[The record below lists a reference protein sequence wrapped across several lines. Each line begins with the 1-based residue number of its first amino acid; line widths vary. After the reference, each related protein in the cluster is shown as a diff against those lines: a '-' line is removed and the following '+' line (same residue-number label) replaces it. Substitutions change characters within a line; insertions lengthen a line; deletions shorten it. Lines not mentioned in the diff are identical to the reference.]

1 MSIFGK
7 ISIST
12 VIMAATFML
21 SASAAGGALMM
32 LQSTQ
37 SLGSSLAI
45 SADRI
50 VPGMQSLAA
59 IRSTILETRLGMA
72 KRVMAT
78 SEAEMRGYNEG
89 RIRSAAAVDKLLAD
103 HLRLLNGTS
112 ETVQLEQVKNVASI
126 WDEYRSRSS
135 KMGQYSLAE
144 RENAHE
150 LVIALAPVGARLGK
164 ALDEAIAY
172 NSSISAKANA
182 QAKAAAASYQML
194 ATVLIVLAAVLSG
207 LMVLVIRQRLS
218 MPLTKLVDAMQDM
231 AHGNLDRPI
240 PGEDL
245 TDEIGNVSHA
255 LGAIKRGVAAR
266 SAAEAESQMAVQ
278 REVVEALGNALSAL
292 QNGRL
297 NATISRPFPGNYER
311 LRSDFNDALT
321 TLVELITQV
330 SDAAQRVGNGA
341 NEISSAATDLAGRTE
356 RQAAN
361 LQETSAA
368 MRELTLSANSTAQTA
383 AEASKLAQDAQN
395 RARDS
400 GEMMKSTVEA
410 MHQIAE
416 SSQKMEEIVSL
427 IEGIAFQTNLL
438 ALNAGVEAA
447 RAGEAGRGFAVVAT
461 EVRALA
467 QRSSDAAKDITG
479 IIQSSGRDVLQGVA
493 MITQTSTTLEQI
505 EASTAQ
511 LSVMIEDISV
521 ASRNQSATITQVD
534 CAVANMDRST
544 TQNAAMVEEA
554 SAAARSL
561 STDAS
566 TMTDLV
572 NRFET
577 GNKNETRLPRAA

>member
-1 MSIFGK
+1 MMMQ
-7 ISIST
+7 T
-12 VIMAATFML
+12 AEVL
-21 SASAAGGALMM
+21 GGR
-32 LQSTQ
+32 
-37 SLGSSLAI
+37 LAN

-50 VPGMQSLAA
+50 VPGMQSLAS
-59 IRSTILETRLGMA
+59 IRSSILETRLGMA

-78 SEAEMRGYNEG
+78 SEAEMREYNED
-89 RIRSAAAVDKLLAD
+89 RERSAATVNKQLAD
-103 HLRLLNGTS
+103 HLRLVNGTA
-112 ETVQLEQVKNVASI
+112 ETAQMAQIRQVASI
-126 WDEYRSRSS
+126 WDEYRSKSS
-135 KMGQYSLAE
+135 QMGRFSLTE
-144 RENAHE
+144 RERAHD

-164 ALDEAIAY
+164 ALDDAIAY
-172 NSSISAKANA
+172 SGSVSTSANQ
-182 QAKAAAASYQML
+182 QAKAMVARYQLL
-194 ATVLIVLAAVLSG
+194 ATALIVWAAVLSG
-207 LMVLVIRQRLS
+207 FMLLVLWQRLS
-218 MPLTKLVDAMQDM
+218 KPLTKLVDAMQDM
-231 AHGNLDRPI
+231 ANGDLDRPI
-240 PGEDL
+240 PGEEL
-245 TDEIGNVSHA
+245 TDEVGKVCQA

-297 NATISRPFPGNYER
+297 TAMISRPFPGNYER
-311 LRSDFNDALT
+311 LRADFNDALT

-341 NEISSAATDLAGRTE
+341 SEISSAAADLADRTE

-361 LQETSAA
+361 LQETSTA

-383 AEASKLAQDAQN
+383 AEASKLAHDAQN
-395 RARDS
+395 CARDS
-400 GEMMKSTVEA
+400 GDTMKSTVEA
-410 MHQIAE
+410 MNQIAE
-416 SSQKMEEIVSL
+416 SSQRMEEIVSL

-493 MITQTSTTLEQI
+493 MISQTSATLAQI

-534 CAVANMDRST
+534 AAVANMDRST

-566 TMTDLV
+566 AMTALV
-572 NRFET
+572 DRFDT
-577 GNKNETRLPRAA
+577 GTNHEIRLPKAA